1 MAWKP
6 VYVTLEQMHDWI
18 RLRDESD
25 VIDDSLLTLALSAS
39 SRAVDKS
46 AGPNRQFGK
55 VDSPVARTYEPR
67 WSRTRDAWV
76 VDIDDL
82 MDVTGFTV
90 AVDGATVDAA
100 GYELLPLNA
109 AADGMPYTHLQL
121 TSHSTA
127 KRLIGTGLWG
137 WDTGTDP
144 GWPDAVTEATLLQA
158 SRLSVRRDS
167 PYGVAGSPADGS
179 ELRLLARLD
188 PDIEPI
194 IAAYVRTGWVAR

>member
-6 VYVTLEQMHDWI
+6 VYATLIQMHDWL
-18 RLRDESD
+18 RLRDDSD
-25 VIDDSLLTLALSAS
+25 VEDDALLTLALSTA

-46 AGPNRQFGK
+46 TGPNRQFGK
-55 VDSPVARTYEPR
+55 VDAPVARTYEPR
-67 WSRTRDAWV
+67 WSRTRNAFV
-76 VDIDDL
+76 ADIDDL
-82 MDVTGFTV
+82 MDVSGFAIT
-90 AVDGATVDAA
+90 VDGAAVDAS

-137 WDTGTDP
+137 WDPT
-144 GWPDAVTEATLLQA
+144 WPDAVTEATLLQA

-167 PYGVAGSPADGS
+167 PYGVAGSPSDGS
-179 ELRLLARLD
+179 EMRLLARLD
-188 PDIEPI
+188 PDIEPNL
-194 IAAYVRTGWVAR
+194 AAYVRTGWVAR

>member
-6 VYVTLEQMHDWI
+6 VYATLEQMHDWL
-18 RLRDESD
+18 RLRDEGD
-25 VIDDSLLTLALSAS
+25 VEDDNLLTLALSTA

-46 AGPNRQFGK
+46 TGPNRQFGK
-55 VDSPVARTYEPR
+55 VDGPVARTYEPR
-67 WSRTRDAWV
+67 WSRTRNAFV

-90 AVDGATVDAA
+90 TVDGAAVATD

-109 AADGMPYTHLQL
+109 GADGMPYTHLQL

-137 WDTGTDP
+137 WDPT
-144 GWPDAVTEATLLQA
+144 WPDAVTEATLLQA

-167 PYGVAGSPADGS
+167 PYGVAGSPSDGS

-188 PDIEPI
+188 PDIEPNL
-194 IAAYVRTGWVAR
+194 AAYVRAGWAAR